1 MASIDITELLDDP
14 DFSDTFFLRRQHQN
28 IDSSGLA
35 HNAETSVACDGV
47 CFPGGGN
54 KLIRTRDGDRVE
66 ADMTI
71 VTRTILH
78 DGRGGEPADNVE
90 WMGLRYVV
98 TLVED
103 YANWGGGFVQAR
115 CNLTDLRG

>member
-47 CFPGGGN
+47 CFPGEGN

-66 ADMTI
+66 SDMTI
-71 VTRTILH
+71 VTRTILRA
-78 DGRGGEPADNVE
+78 GRGGEPADNVE
-90 WMGLRYVV
+90 WMGQRYVV

-115 CNLTDLRG
+115 CNLLDLRG

>member
-14 DFSDTFFLRRQHQN
+14 DFSDTFFLRRQHQT

-35 HNAETSVACDGV
+35 HNTETSVACDGV

-90 WMGLRYVV
+90 WMGKRYVV

-115 CNLTDLRG
+115 CNLLDLRG

>member
-1 MASIDITELLDDP
+1 MALIDVTELLDDP

-66 ADMTI
+66 SDMTI

-78 DGRGGEPADNVE
+78 DGRGGVPADCVE
-90 WMGLRYVV
+90 WMGQRYVV

-115 CNLTDLRG
+115 CNLTDMRG